1 MINKTSH
8 RLLIGLSFI
17 ICHLSF
23 SVALTSCAGEE
34 EAIFDKSA
42 AERLNESS
50 AKYSARLEA
59 QPNGWAMQYYPTYN
73 DEAPYGS
80 GYLILMRFNPD
91 FSVDVSMDNR
101 FSNNTYATAT
111 SAWEVIKDNG
121 PVLSFNTFN
130 ACMHAFSDPED
141 ISWTGDDEQSE
152 GCGGDYEF
160 IIVDAPEDASYMMLK
175 GKKRNTYNLLT
186 PVEVGVDYQ
195 EYLADVKA
203 FHNKMF
209 QANASIGNLI
219 CFGPDSIYNMD
230 DSNDGVPNIYP
241 LGSDA
246 IANESFNPFL
256 ITKRGNDYYL
266 RFRDA
271 FEKDYLEG
279 KLQELRY
286 DPTQD
291 KFIGTDNPAFIIQG
305 YPAPEFFAKYT
316 NAKGDRMI
324 DIITTEN
331 AMSPKF
337 KTYIDNLTA
346 GFAQMKNKN
355 KAYGFVGLRY
365 MWNAVNKSFQWQV
378 RYTPG
383 TNTPTSVGYNYT
395 PEMTSDGVKFIYEGP
410 GADAK
415 GATTAAEN
423 VRKTLSSVA
432 DITDLLSQQFIVK
445 AADTNFDLTQL
456 RFTSTTDSDLWFVV
470 YVPQASDNSSSAG
483 D

>member
-1 MINKTSH
+1 MISKTYQ
-8 RLLIGLSFI
+8 RLMIGLSFI

-34 EAIFDKSA
+34 DDIFDKSA

-73 DEAPYGS
+73 NESPSGS
-80 GYLILMRFNPD
+80 GYLILMDFDPD
-91 FSVDVSMDNR
+91 FSVKVSMDNR

-130 ACMHAFSDPED
+130 SCMHAFSDPED
-141 ISWTGDDEQSE
+141 IPWTSSDEQSE

-160 IIVDAPEDASYMMLK
+160 IIVEAPEDASYMMLK

-186 PVEVGVDYQ
+186 PIEEGVDYK

-203 FHNKMF
+203 FHNRMF
-209 QANASIGNLI
+209 QADASIGNI
-219 CFGPDSIYNMD
+219 INFGPDSIYNMD
-230 DSNDGVPNIYP
+230 DANDGVPNIYP
-241 LGSDA
+241 KGTDA

-256 ITKRGNDYYL
+256 ITKRGQDYYL

-271 FEKDYLEG
+271 FDKDYVSG
-279 KLQELRY
+279 NRQELRY
-286 DPTQD
+286 DSIQD
-291 KFIGTDNPAFIIQG
+291 MFIGTDNPEFTITG
-305 YPAPEFFAKYT
+305 YPAPEFFGIYT
-316 NAKGDRMI
+316 NAKGDRLL
-324 DIITTEN
+324 DILTTETT
-331 AMSPKF
+331 MSPKF
-337 KTYIDNLTA
+337 KTYIDNLTE
-346 GFAQMKNKN
+346 GFSQMKNRGKS
-355 KAYGFVGLRY
+355 YGFVGLRY
-365 MWNAVNKSFQWQV
+365 QWSPVNNSFQWLV

-395 PEMTSDGVKFIYEGP
+395 AEISADGVRFNYDGP

-415 GATTAAEN
+415 GQTTAATN
-423 VRKTLSSVA
+423 VRKTLQSVV
-432 DITDLLSQQFIVK
+432 DITELLSQEFYVK
-445 AADTNFDLTQL
+445 AAETNFDLTKL
-456 RFTSTTDSDLWFVV
+456 RFTSKSDADIWFIVN
-470 YVPQASDNSSSAG
+470 VPKASDNSSSST

>member
-101 FSNNTYATAT
+101 FSNNAYATAT

-141 ISWTGDDEQSE
+141 IRWTEDNEQSE

-186 PVEVGVDYQ
+186 PVEVGVDYK

-203 FHNKMF
+203 FHN
-209 QANASIGNLI
+209 SIFPEKEFTSNLMH
-219 CFGPDSIYNMD
+219 FGDSVYRMD
-230 DSNDGVPNIYP
+230 ESHDGLPNIYP
-241 LGSDA
+241 YEADA
-246 IANESFNPFL
+246 VANEFFNPFL

-271 FEKDYLEG
+271 FEKEFMEG
-279 KLQELRY
+279 NLQELRY
-286 DPTQD
+286 DSIQD
-291 KFIGTDNPAFIIQG
+291 EFVGTDNLQWRITG
-305 YPAPEFFAKYT
+305 YPKGQFFEERMASSGQWVLSTSAKMSDKMSETLATITASFKKKNVTYRGLRLLRTIAKDGEIHYIWRLQYQERGKGQSNADFRYAFERTGDNVKITYMNPEV
-316 NAKGDRMI
+316 
-324 DIITTEN
+324 E
-331 AMSPKF
+331 
-337 KTYIDNLTA
+337 
-346 GFAQMKNKN
+346 
-355 KAYGFVGLRY
+355 AYGNLLTLFDGTGDMMTKILSQEFTVSKTTNNFDLQTLRL
-365 MWNAVNKSFQWQV
+365 
-378 RYTPG
+378 T
-383 TNTPTSVGYNYT
+383 
-395 PEMTSDGVKFIYEGP
+395 
-410 GADAK
+410 
-415 GATTAAEN
+415 
-423 VRKTLSSVA
+423 SVA
-432 DITDLLSQQFIVK
+432 DP
-445 AADTNFDLTQL
+445 
-456 RFTSTTDSDLWFVV
+456 DLWFEL
-470 YVPQASDNSSSAG
+470 STN
-483 D
+483 